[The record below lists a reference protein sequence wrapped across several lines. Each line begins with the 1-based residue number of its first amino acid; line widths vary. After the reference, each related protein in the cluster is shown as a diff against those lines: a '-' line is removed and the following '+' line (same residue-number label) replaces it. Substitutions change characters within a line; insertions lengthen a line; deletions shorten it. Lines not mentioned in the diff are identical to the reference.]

1 MTELSPHK
9 KRILV
14 VEDQEQFYGPVRRW
28 LEDEGYHVTLAT
40 NYQDAHTAIH
50 THHFHL
56 AVVDMSLV
64 HDDPTDQG
72 GMNLLREIEDL
83 GLNRIMPCIVL
94 TANVNVSNLLE
105 ATQER
110 RVAAYIQKASGYR
123 TKLLTAVRNLFS
135 ETIRINFDLAYDVGS
150 VQLIQDVADDVNW
163 SMSGKPDLG
172 LLASQV
178 RDLFGKLFAEAK
190 RVHIAKLKPG
200 LTGAAVIRVQPT
212 WDHGLGPPYVAK
224 IGRDD
229 KVHREAER
237 YETYVRRYLPPNTIA
252 QVKDVAYTRHVGA
265 LLYTFAENDM
275 VPLREFD
282 EFYRYAAPGDIVTS
296 LRNLFETTCRY
307 WYDARE
313 RRISD
318 LVQLYYE
325 AFQLGETK
333 LVQRIQ
339 VVLPEFDADTEL
351 FQFDHAALE
360 ALNPIAWLQ
369 QYRHEYVIPSYHCIT
384 HGDLTGRNIMVDQT
398 NKCWLIDFY
407 RTRDSHILR
416 DFVILE
422 TDIKFRLLPQPS
434 FEKFLRME
442 EGLLLTD
449 DSGKESTINLNLS
462 SDMRKAMTVVNL
474 LRSLAAEFV
483 SGGFRTKPQDS
494 RREYLISLLLA
505 TLNVVRLRHIPE
517 ERKFQALLSASLIC
531 AELDKLAGR
540 EPARP
545 RYLEGEGDGEK
556 ETAVSATAQ
565 QRRLGKLL
573 SQHQLLLFLGSDTPT
588 GFSWLNSVDSIVQL
602 PWEAVYTTTR
612 NQQLENKY
620 RQYQIP
626 HEIIVRPGLQR
637 AQTVNGDMPV
647 YKLYESPQATVISGQ
662 RLDDP
667 HWQQFAQQIRLGL
680 RKGQTLL
687 VLCASE
693 SEMKMVHETC
703 YADEMA
709 GRIWVSDADIS
720 EEGQDAYRTWGW
732 RVVPD
737 TPDTLLDVLIGLT
750 AEA

>member
-1 MTELSPHK
+1 MTELSPHE

-14 VEDQEQFYGPVRRW
+14 VEDQEQFYAPVRRW

-40 NYQDAHTAIH
+40 NYKDARAAIH
-50 THHFHL
+50 TRHFHL

-64 HDDPTDQG
+64 HDDPTDQA
-72 GMNLLREIEDL
+72 GMNLLREIEEM

-123 TKLLTAVRNLFS
+123 TKLLTAVRELFND
-135 ETIRINFDLAYDVGS
+135 TVRINFDLAYDVGS
-150 VQLIQDVADDVNW
+150 VQLIKDVADDVNW
-163 SMSGKPDLG
+163 SMRGKPDLD
-172 LLASQV
+172 LLTSQV
-178 RDLFGKLFAEAK
+178 RDLFGKLFADAK

-229 KVHREAER
+229 KVKFEADS

-282 EFYRYAAPGDIVTS
+282 EFYRHGSASDIVTS

-313 RRISD
+313 RKISD
-318 LVQLYYE
+318 LVQLYYD
-325 AFQLGETK
+325 AFQLDETK

-339 VVLPEFDADTEL
+339 VVLPEFDADAEVFT
-351 FQFDHAALE
+351 FDNDHIE
-360 ALNPIAWLQ
+360 ALNPIAWLKRH
-369 QYRHEYVIPSYHCIT
+369 RHEFVIPTYHCIT

-422 TDIKFRLLPQPS
+422 TDIKYRLLQMPS

-449 DSGKESTINLNLS
+449 ESGEESTINLNVS
-462 SDMRKAMTVVNL
+462 GGIRKAMTVINI
-474 LRSLAAEFV
+474 LRSLAYEFV
-483 SGGFRTKPQDS
+483 SGGFRAKHQDS
-494 RREYLISLLLA
+494 RREYLISLLMT

-517 ERKFQALLSASLIC
+517 ERKYQALLSASLVC
-531 AELDKLAGR
+531 AELDKLVGR
-540 EPARP
+540 EPIRP
-545 RYLEGEGDGEK
+545 KYAEGEGARVV
-556 ETAVSATAQ
+556 ETAVSTTAQ
-565 QRRLGKLL
+565 QRHLSKLL
-573 SQHQLLLFLGSDTPT
+573 QQQKLLLFLGSETPT
-588 GFSWLNSVDSIVQL
+588 GFSWLNSIDNVVQL
-602 PWEAVYTTTR
+602 PWQAVYTTTR

-626 HEIIVRPGLQR
+626 HSVISRPGPKRVQSDDL
-637 AQTVNGDMPV
+637 PI
-647 YKLYESPQATVISGQ
+647 YKLYDSPQATVISGY
-662 RLDDP
+662 RVDDP
-667 HWQQFAQQIRLGL
+667 NWQRFAGQIRRDL
-680 RKGQTLL
+680 RRGQTML

-693 SEMKMVHETC
+693 SEIKMLHETC
-703 YADEMA
+703 YSDEA
-709 GRIWVSDADIS
+709 VGRLWVSDADIS
-720 EEGQDAYRTWGW
+720 EEGQDEYRTWGW

-737 TPDTLLDVLIGLT
+737 TPDTLLEMMGDLT
-750 AEA
+750 EGA